1 MTYYWDMDGVL
12 ANFHKAYAT
21 DKAVALKRNAMANLE
36 PFAENVETLRS
47 LIAAGH
53 TCYILTKAANAD
65 GAQGKIEWL
74 AKYIP
79 EMDEAHIIIIT
90 KGRKVDN
97 IREDGILVRR
107 GSVFWRRAGLCPPDL
122 LLIGSVYYHP
132 RPEPCPQA
140 AQKGQRGCG
149 AQPPENP
156 PLLFLP
162 ALVLFFQFP
171 VVL

>member
-53 TCYILTKAANAD
+53 TCYILTKAANEA
-65 GAQGKIEWL
+65 GAQGKVEWL
-74 AKYIP
+74 AKYVP
-79 EMDEAHIIIIT
+79 EMTADHIIIMT

-97 IREDGILVRR
+97 IREDGILVDDDSANTRQ
-107 GSVFWRRAGLCPPDL
+107 WEKAGHKAIL
-122 LLIGSVYYHP
+122 LT
-132 RPEPCPQA
+132 E
-140 AQKGQRGCG
+140 KGEAVRI
-149 AQPPENP
+149 
-156 PLLFLP
+156 
-162 ALVLFFQFP
+162 
-171 VVL
+171 